1 LNDSSVQT
9 PILLIDSLFGQKH
22 GHSKRLYKLTASI
35 WERTPLTQPWQKQSD
50 GSLLRTLGNL
60 RLVVQPHPVNGAI
73 RFLLIREAANRPG
86 IMGALIR
93 SGYEQSVACAMAAAE
108 KIAARL
114 MDMMPAPAAQ
124 ERMLADT
131 AMPA

>member
-1 LNDSSVQT
+1 
-9 PILLIDSLFGQKH
+9 
-22 GHSKRLYKLTASI
+22 
-35 WERTPLTQPWQKQSD
+35 
-50 GSLLRTLGNL
+50 
-60 RLVVQPHPVNGAI
+60 
-73 RFLLIREAANRPG
+73 
-86 IMGALIR
+86 MGALIR

-114 MDMMPAPAAQ
+114 MDMMPAPASQ